1 MNENSDKKS
10 TFLHYF
16 ETYLGEFVYGA
27 FDGCITTF
35 AVVAGSVGANLDS
48 SIIIVLGLAN
58 LLADGFAMS
67 VGAYLSTKTN
77 NATSLNNG
85 NNSNNNKKP
94 FWVGA
99 TTYISFIVIGIIPIL
114 IYIIDYIY
122 PLAYNLFF
130 ISSCLTVLGFLVIGF
145 LKTYVNKS
153 NPIKGVAET
162 LLLGGIAAI
171 VAYSVGDILKAI
183 L

>member
-1 MNENSDKKS
+1 MEESDKKH
-10 TFLHYF
+10 TLLYYF
-16 ETYLGEFVYGA
+16 KTYLGEFVYGG

-77 NATSLNNG
+77 NNTNLNSS
-85 NNSNNNKKP
+85 NNSIKNP

-99 TTYISFIVIGIIPIL
+99 TTYLSFVSIGIIPIL
-114 IYIIDYIY
+114 IYIIDYMCPIS
-122 PLAYNLFF
+122 YNLFF
-130 ISSCLTVLGFLVIGF
+130 ISSCLTVLGFLVIGL

-153 NPIKGVAET
+153 NPLKGVIET
-162 LLLGGIAAI
+162 LLLGSIAAI
-171 VAYSVGDILKAI
+171 VAYSVGDILIRI

>member
-1 MNENSDKKS
+1 MENSDKKN
-10 TFLHYF
+10 TFLYYF

-48 SIIIVLGLAN
+48 SIIIILGLAN

-77 NATSLNNG
+77 NSTNLN
-85 NNSNNNKKP
+85 NNNKKP

-99 TTYISFIVIGIIPIL
+99 ITYVSFIAIGIIPIL
-114 IYIIDYIY
+114 IYIIDYMY
-122 PLAYNLFF
+122 PITYNLFF
-130 ISSCLTVLGFLVIGF
+130 ISSCLTVLGFLVIGL
-145 LKTYVNKS
+145 LKTYINKS
-153 NPIKGVAET
+153 NPIKGVIET

>member
-1 MNENSDKKS
+1 MDNPDNKS
-10 TFLHYF
+10 TFLYYF

-77 NATSLNNG
+77 SATNLNNSK
-85 NNSNNNKKP
+85 NP
-94 FWVGA
+94 FWVGGI
-99 TTYISFIVIGIIPIL
+99 TYISFIAIGIIPIL
-114 IYIIDYIY
+114 IYIIDYMY
-122 PLAYNLFF
+122 PIMYNLFF
-130 ISSCLTVLGFLVIGF
+130 ISSCLTVLGFLVIGL

-153 NPIKGVAET
+153 NPIKGVIET

-171 VAYSVGDILKAI
+171 VAYSVGDILKTI

>member
-1 MNENSDKKS
+1 MNSSKKKS
-10 TFLHYF
+10 TFLYYF
-16 ETYLGEFVYGA
+16 ETYLGEFVYGG

-77 NATSLNNG
+77 NAANLVIS
-85 NNSNNNKKP
+85 NNKKP

-99 TTYISFIVIGIIPIL
+99 TTYFSFLVIGIIPIL
-114 IYIIDYIY
+114 IYIIDYMFPIT
-122 PLAYNLFF
+122 YNLFF
-130 ISSCLTVLGFLVIGF
+130 ISSCLTVLGFLVIGL
-145 LKTYVNKS
+145 LKSYVNK
-153 NPIKGVAET
+153 NNLIKEVIET
-162 LLLGGIAAI
+162 LLLGGVAAI
-171 VAYSVGDILKAI
+171 VAYSVGDILKSI

>member
-1 MNENSDKKS
+1 MEVSDKKS
-10 TFLHYF
+10 TFLYYF
-16 ETYLGEFVYGA
+16 ETYLGEFVYGG

-77 NATSLNNG
+77 NNTNLNN
-85 NNSNNNKKP
+85 NNIKKP

-99 TTYISFIVIGIIPIL
+99 TTYVSFVAIGIIPIL
-114 IYIIDYIY
+114 IYIIDYIC
-122 PLAYNLFF
+122 PITYNLFF
-130 ISSCLTVLGFLVIGF
+130 VSSCLTVLGFLVIGL

-153 NPIKGVAET
+153 NPLKGVIET

-171 VAYSVGDILKAI
+171 VAYSVGDILIRI

>member
-1 MNENSDKKS
+1 MVSPKKKS
-10 TFLHYF
+10 TFLYYF
-16 ETYLGEFVYGA
+16 ETYLGEFVYGG

-77 NATSLNNG
+77 NNTNLNNTT
-85 NNSNNNKKP
+85 NNIKTP

-99 TTYISFIVIGIIPIL
+99 TTYVSFIAIGIIPIL
-114 IYIIDYIY
+114 IYIIDYMFPIT
-122 PLAYNLFF
+122 YNLFF
-130 ISSCLTVLGFLVIGF
+130 ISSCLTVLGFLVIGL

-153 NPIKGVAET
+153 NPIKGVIET

-171 VAYSVGDILKAI
+171 VAYSVGDILVNI

>member
-1 MNENSDKKS
+1 MENSDKKS
-10 TFLHYF
+10 TFLYYF
-16 ETYLGEFVYGA
+16 ETYLGEFVYGG

-77 NATSLNNG
+77 NNTNLDNN
-85 NNSNNNKKP
+85 NNNNNKKP

-99 TTYISFIVIGIIPIL
+99 TTYVSFIAIGIIPIL
-114 IYIIDYIY
+114 IYIIDYIH
-122 PLAYNLFF
+122 PISYNLFF
-130 ISSCLTVLGFLVIGF
+130 ISSCLTVLGFFVIGL

-153 NPIKGVAET
+153 NPVKGVIET

-171 VAYSVGDILKAI
+171 VAYSVGDILITI

>member
-1 MNENSDKKS
+1 MDKPEKKS
-10 TFLHYF
+10 VFFYYF
-16 ETYLGEFVYGA
+16 ETYLGEFVYGG

-77 NATSLNNG
+77 NAAKFAVS
-85 NNSNNNKKP
+85 NNKKA

-99 TTYISFIVIGIIPIL
+99 TTYISFLVIGIIPIL
-114 IYIIDYIY
+114 IYIIDYMY
-122 PLAYNLFF
+122 PITYNLFF

-145 LKTYVNKS
+145 LKSYVNK
-153 NPIKGVAET
+153 NNLIKEVIET
-162 LLLGGIAAI
+162 MLLGGVAAI
-171 VAYSVGDILKAI
+171 VAYSVGDILKSI

>member
-1 MNENSDKKS
+1 MDSPIKKS
-10 TFLHYF
+10 TFLYYF
-16 ETYLGEFVYGA
+16 ETYLGEFVYGG

-77 NATSLNNG
+77 NAANLDISTK
-85 NNSNNNKKP
+85 KKP

-99 TTYISFIVIGIIPIL
+99 TTYVSFLIIGIIPII
-114 IYIIDYIY
+114 IYIIDYMY
-122 PLAYNLFF
+122 PIAYNLFF
-130 ISSCLTVLGFLVIGF
+130 ISSCLTVLGFLVIGL
-145 LKTYVNKS
+145 LKSYVNKS
-153 NPIKGVAET
+153 NLLKGVIET

-171 VAYSVGDILKAI
+171 VAFSVGDILKSI

>member
-1 MNENSDKKS
+1 MHNSAKKS
-10 TFLHYF
+10 TFLYYF
-16 ETYLGEFVYGA
+16 ETYLGEFVYGG

-35 AVVAGSVGANLDS
+35 AVVAGAVGANLDS

-77 NATSLNNG
+77 NVTNLDI
-85 NNSNNNKKP
+85 SNHKKP

-99 TTYISFIVIGIIPIL
+99 TTYASFLIIGIIPIL

-122 PLAYNLFF
+122 SINFNLFF
-130 ISSCLTVLGFLVIGF
+130 ISSCLTALGFLVIGL
-145 LKTYVNKS
+145 LKSYVNK
-153 NPIKGVAET
+153 NNLIKGVIET
-162 LLLGGIAAI
+162 LLLGCIAAL
-171 VAYSVGDILKAI
+171 VAYGVGDVLKSIL
-183 L
+183 